1 MYKTPQLHK
10 NRSSHCL
17 KLLKLR
23 FIIFQDLVH
32 QIFQLHSTH
41 HLRSW
46 IFTLWT
52 FKKYGWIVVDQFWS
66 KSTDLLELL
75 MLLFSWNS
83 ELKTKEKTLPFKSL
97 SHNAIKLF
105 HFYRNKKWITLDM
118 FTWAIRFYTLYKVK
132 FFKLVLWLIHLSI
145 GQKLQLIR
153 YLWRLWK
160 ENISKY
166 F

>member
-1 MYKTPQLHK
+1 MYKIPQLHK
-10 NRSSHCL
+10 NRSFHCI

-23 FIIFQDLVH
+23 FISFQDLVH
-32 QIFQLHSTH
+32 QIFQLHSTR

-52 FKKYGWIVVDQFWS
+52 FKKYGWIVVEQFWS
-66 KSTDLLELL
+66 KSIDLLELF

-83 ELKTKEKTLPFKSL
+83 ELKTKEKTLLFKSL

-118 FTWAIRFYTLYKVK
+118 FTWAIRFYTLYKVV
-132 FFKLVLWLIHLSI
+132 F
-145 GQKLQLIR
+145 
-153 YLWRLWK
+153 
-160 ENISKY
+160 
-166 F
+166 